1 MAVVTESV
9 LSGWRVFFAD
19 PGRRWPE
26 FTDPVGK
33 TSTAQLPG
41 LMRAHDRRAA
51 QPFLLGPD
59 GRADVR
65 VNGFFTTHPMAMRDL
80 VGFRP
85 LRRAGPG
92 GTTITS

>member
-1 MAVVTESV
+1 
-9 LSGWRVFFAD
+9 
-19 PGRRWPE
+19 
-26 FTDPVGK
+26 
-33 TSTAQLPG
+33 
-41 LMRAHDRRAA
+41 MRAHDRRAA

-59 GRADVR
+59 DRADVR